1 MASEVLRHNNNHH
14 HQHTVRLP
22 AAATVSGSVQFNGG
36 QPVIINLGMADVEMP
51 DQTAPNGNAPAAA
64 PTPVPVMLP
73 SVRSLL
79 MSCESSLP
87 FVFIILA
94 KLLYDHRLGT
104 YSSDTIK
111 LLIELRNPWLLLNHC
126 QLAIPR

>member
-1 MASEVLRHNNNHH
+1 MSSDVLRHHH
-14 HQHTVRLP
+14 HQQQHTVRLP

-51 DQTAPNGNAPAAA
+51 DQTAAGGNAPTAA
-64 PTPVPVMLP
+64 PTAVPVMLP

-87 FVFIILA
+87 FIFIILA

-104 YSSDTIK
+104 YANNTFSSVIS
-111 LLIELRNPWLLLNHC
+111 
-126 QLAIPR
+126 